1 MRHGDYVTSWL
12 PFEEDDTVYPWKN
25 AIIITYGQGGYY
37 QTDWKLRKEDIIA
50 RNKTC
55 GITEEDRVKAEGQ
68 AIHMSVKEETEWAKA
83 KKAYDQHESLKFI
96 HSILSGIRRTERRTI
111 NDAEWTRLMESLD
124 TIKRDLEESEVEW

>member
-12 PFEEDDTVYPWKN
+12 ALEDDDTVYPWKN
-25 AIIITYGQGGYY
+25 AIIIKYGQGGYY

-68 AIHMSVKEETEWAKA
+68 AIHMSASEPEWKQRKDDFTLRVVRRLERKTKKELCNIIAELLFVDGDDDAQLEK
-83 KKAYDQHESLKFI
+83 LK
-96 HSILSGIRRTERRTI
+96 
-111 NDAEWTRLMESLD
+111 
-124 TIKRDLEESEVEW
+124 EVE